1 MDASTLLLA
10 LGLMFVIEGIVP
22 FVAPSAWRQGIQR
35 LTQLTDGQIRF
46 FGLMALLLG
55 SLIFVV
61 VS

>member
-1 MDASTLLLA
+1 MDSSTLWLA

-22 FVAPSAWRQGIQR
+22 FVAPSAWRRGFQR

-46 FGLMALLLG
+46 FGLIALLLG
-55 SLIFVV
+55 ILIFVA